1 MNRFSVL
8 FTGGGSG
15 TVVTTVRR
23 STVVVVALPVR
34 RLVTPRNKRTKRK
47 TKLWLD
53 VWLTKKWWTAIMF
66 IHLVS
71 MEIIPGLVPSIYDGS
86 FINNETLSYH
96 QAELIPGAGV
106 TASTNIFS
114 YLPPAKSGIKE
125 ILPTPRA
132 LVYHQSRMAL
142 GVGKTAKEKSIRAPR
157 SSSST
162 KAKWQ
167 RLMSSVIQSV
177 DDFDYQIFQ
186 PSLTFMST
194 TNLLNLHFQT
204 EHALS
209 VRADAC
215 RIEI

>member
-1 MNRFSVL
+1 MFSVL

-23 STVVVVALPVR
+23 STVVIVALPVGC
-34 RLVTPRNKRTKRK
+34 LVTPRNKGTKRK

-53 VWLTKKWWTAIMF
+53 VWFTKKWWTAIMS
-66 IHLVS
+66 IHLIS
-71 MEIIPGLVPSIYDGS
+71 MKISPASVPSVYDGS

-96 QAELIPGAGV
+96 QAELVPGAGV

-132 LVYHQSRMAL
+132 LVYHQFRMAL
-142 GVGKTAKEKSIRAPR
+142 GVGKTAKEKSIWAPR

-162 KAKWQ
+162 KAKRQ

-204 EHALS
+204 QHALL